1 MAWMIVSDTS
11 CDIRELSPLSPG
23 VQFSLVPFKIRIG
36 EREYVDLPTL
46 NVPQMIQAMTDY
58 NGASTT
64 ACPSPEEWAEKFL
77 QADQVIAM
85 TISSNLSGSYNFL
98 ADSMKLSNINVSMTT
113 NVLEKVSI
121 SAGMTLDPYAVNN
134 EGRRYNRYNVTAVP
148 GFRLVRLTNA
158 NISLGFSLSGEGKGK
173 GNDGSSVTGGGGGGG
188 VKMTGE
194 SPAYTRVYYHPVTGE
209 YIPGGWIYYLNPEV
223 PWSVSF
229 NYSYNFSRSYQ
240 SSNGQLI
247 VRNNHTQTLNING
260 QVRIT
265 KALNLNLTTGF
276 DITQLRLTTT
286 QVSATYDLH
295 CFQISFSWVPVG
307 QWKQWS
313 FRINAKAAALA
324 DLLSYRK
331 GTSQWDN

>member
-1 MAWMIVSDTS
+1 
-11 CDIRELSPLSPG
+11 
-23 VQFSLVPFKIRIG
+23 
-36 EREYVDLPTL
+36 
-46 NVPQMIQAMTDY
+46 
-58 NGASTT
+58 
-64 ACPSPEEWAEKFL
+64 
-77 QADQVIAM
+77 
-85 TISSNLSGSYNFL
+85 
-98 ADSMKLSNINVSMTT
+98 MKLSNINVSMTT